1 MAQLNTVTIE
11 KFLGVNKSATETLL
25 QLGEASHSSNWI
37 ITDDQK
43 LQKAFGYARLFDTLG
58 EHRINGMWYGEL
70 AGVPHF
76 IFSCNGHI
84 YEHDLTTHANTDIG
98 TVADTFPTTIFAN
111 NNAVYILDGT
121 DYYKWTGS
129 GNISTVTGYTPTVAT
144 ASPPTGG
151 GTLLESINYLSGQKT
166 QKFSGNAS
174 ATVYQLLET
183 SITSIDTVK
192 VGGVTK
198 TVTTDYTVNLTNGT
212 VTFVSAPATGVN
224 NVEITWTKVDATDRP
239 RITKCKW
246 YGGIYYSRLWL
257 FGNPDYKNTRFVS
270 GITIAGVSDPEFWPK
285 FADSNVG
292 KYEITDIKTQYD
304 KQLIWTTGDSSEAS
318 AWYSTNETYTD
329 SNSGLVVTI
338 FPVYPINAKIGH
350 VAPGQVQI
358 INNNPFTIW
367 KGIYQWV
374 STYVMNEKNA
384 EWMSKRIQN
393 DLDDLDL
400 SQALTIDWNERGIY
414 MMCVGKRIWCYNY
427 RVDAWY
433 ILDIPHEPTCFL
445 AVDGKLCFGTA
456 TGEIMEFSES
466 LGTFDGQTIV
476 AEWEM
481 GYFNFGV
488 DWLRKF
494 IKRLF
499 VSILPLTRTHVD
511 IYVSTDRVSAFQF
524 VKRIEYYISS
534 FDTWDFDTFSFE
546 TNFSPQPF
554 KVKLREGKK
563 IDYLKLKLVND
574 ENDGAVML
582 TITLPTRIG
591 GEVKQR

>member
-1 MAQLNTVTIE
+1 MSQMNPVTID
-11 KFLGVNKSATETLL
+11 KFLGVNKSETETLL
-25 QLGEASHSSNWI
+25 QLGEASESSNWI
-37 ITDDQK
+37 VTDDNK
-43 LQKAFGYARLFDTLG
+43 LSKMFGYAKLFASLG
-58 EHRINGMWYGEL
+58 NHKINGMWYGEL
-70 AGVPHF
+70 SGIPHF
-76 IFSCNGHI
+76 LFSCNGHL
-84 YEHDLTTHANTDIG
+84 YEHNLTTHANTDLGAIAN
-98 TVADTFPTTIFAN
+98 TYPTTIFAN
-111 NNAVYILDGT
+111 NNSVYILDT
-121 DYYKWTGS
+121 NNYYKWTGS
-129 GNISTVTGYTPTVAT
+129 GNILLVVGYTPTVAT

-151 GTLLESINYLSGQKT
+151 GTLLESINYLTGQKT
-166 QKFSGNAS
+166 QKFSGNND

-183 SITSIDTVK
+183 NIDSVDVVK
-192 VGGVTK
+192 VGGVEK

-212 VTFVSAPATGVN
+212 VTFVVKPPTGVN

-270 GITIAGVSDPEFWPK
+270 GITIAGVSDPEYWPK

-329 SNSGLVVTI
+329 GNSGLVVTI

-400 SQALTIDWNERGIY
+400 SKALTIDWNERGIY
-414 MMCVGKRIWCYNY
+414 MLCVGKRIWCYNY

-445 AVDGKLCFGTA
+445 AVDGKLCFGTDNG
-456 TGEIMEFSES
+456 TIMRFDES
-466 LGTFDGQTIV
+466 LPTYDGEKITAV
-476 AEWEM
+476 WKM
-481 GYFNFGV
+481 GFYNFGV

-494 IKRLF
+494 IQRIF
-499 VSILPLTRTHVD
+499 VSILPYVRTHID
-511 IYVSTDRVSAFQF
+511 ITYETDLNNTSDVYTAS
-524 VKRIEYYISS
+524 YGLSG
-534 FDTWDFDTFSFE
+534 FDTWDFSDFSFE
-546 TNFSPQPF
+546 TNYSPQPF
-554 KVKLREGKK
+554 KFKIRAKK
-563 IDYLKLKLVND
+563 IDYFKLCITND
-574 ENDGAVML
+574 DTDVATVL
-582 TITLPTRIG
+582 SITLPVRTG
-591 GEVKQR
+591 GEVKGR